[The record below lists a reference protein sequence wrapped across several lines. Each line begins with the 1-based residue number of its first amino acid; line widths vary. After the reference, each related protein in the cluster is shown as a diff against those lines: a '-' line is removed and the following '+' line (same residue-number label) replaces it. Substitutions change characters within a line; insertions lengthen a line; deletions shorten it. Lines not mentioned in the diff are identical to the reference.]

1 MLLRPIKR
9 KQRKD
14 VSVSSE
20 EYRTPLQVHKVIQ
33 LKNGDTY
40 PVCPRCNCSLDREYM
55 RFCDR
60 CGQHLQWR
68 YLHDAQIVYSLRS
81 PMRQRQPAKRLIF
94 KKPTEQEDLLRGNP
108 P

>member
-20 EYRTPLQVHKVIQ
+20 EYRTPLQVNKVIQ

-68 YLHDAQIVYSLRS
+68 YRHDAQIVYSLRS